1 MADKRGDFGR
11 RGEDAACAYLERH
24 GYKVVDRNYRCRW
37 GEIDVIAV
45 KGGTLA
51 FVEVKTRHNL
61 RFGTPGMAVTYAKQ
75 QKIRTT
81 ALHYLQQQQ
90 KGYNNI
96 SFDVIEILA
105 DDGKAKLRHLPNCF

>member
-81 ALHYLQQQQ
+81 ALHYLQQQ